1 MKMIVNFQILEKL
14 KEFDYLNM
22 IMDILSRKEIKI
34 DMIR

>member
-22 IMDILSRKEIKI
+22 IMDILSRK
-34 DMIR
+34 

>member
-1 MKMIVNFQILEKL
+1 MIVNFQILEKL

-22 IMDILSRKEIKI
+22 IMDILSRKQVKI